1 MTNQDV
7 IGDNMLTDG
16 VGVDKFMCD
25 KNSDVITAFNE
36 AEVAKPVETVE
47 VSGRLSRVH

>member
-1 MTNQDV
+1 VIKEIVLKMRGPRKMTNQDV

-36 AEVAKPVETVE
+36 AEVA
-47 VSGRLSRVH
+47 